1 MMTMHENGASLD
13 ERLFAWLPEE
23 ETQAVRL
30 KEAMNYSFTAGGKR
44 LRPLLMLLS
53 YKAFGGSGPEI
64 EPFMAAI
71 EMIHTYSL
79 VHDDLPC
86 MDNDTLRR
94 GRPTTWSVY
103 GEDIGVLAGDA
114 LLTYAFETAARAFD
128 LTDKKA
134 LVGQGIAILAR
145 KAGLYG
151 MCGGQARD
159 VELSG
164 KQPTPDELDYIYRN
178 KTGALIEAAMMIGAQ
193 LAGADA
199 SALDLAERAAS
210 AIGYAFQIEDDILDM
225 TASEEE
231 LGKNIGSDKKN
242 GKITYV
248 TLYGMKASEEK
259 VRELTKE
266 ALSLID
272 AFPCPSEELK
282 QLAGSLAGRRK

>member
-1 MMTMHENGASLD
+1 MMTMHENGSSLD

-128 LTDKKA
+128 LTDQKA

-231 LGKNIGSDKKN
+231 LGKNIGSDEKN

-266 ALSLID
+266 ALALID

>member
-1 MMTMHENGASLD
+1 MHENGSSLD

-128 LTDKKA
+128 LTDQKA

-231 LGKNIGSDKKN
+231 LGKNIGSDEKN

-266 ALSLID
+266 ALALID